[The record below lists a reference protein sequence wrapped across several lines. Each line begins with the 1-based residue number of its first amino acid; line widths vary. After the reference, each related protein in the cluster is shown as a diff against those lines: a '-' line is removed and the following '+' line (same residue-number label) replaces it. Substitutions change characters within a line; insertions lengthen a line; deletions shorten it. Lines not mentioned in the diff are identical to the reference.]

1 MAQQQQNISLTAPGF
16 FGLNLEDAPIDIDQR
31 FALRADNAVIDRFG
45 RLGARK
51 GLKPLLDSSPHA
63 DGDVRSIARVVDNGV
78 ERVIAGVYIP
88 SLDENQI
95 WEIQNISTNPT
106 AIAIPLP
113 VGYTL
118 TDSNV
123 QIFDFAGYGAIVG
136 GGEMLLLR
144 NGSLSKLSDGPL
156 ILPQDD
162 SGNLV
167 AVMDPTNGTA
177 AYGRLWVSGGSLGE
191 ETIHYCNLNNPYEWY
206 DGKAV
211 PTNTFNTGGLV
222 DVFEYWP
229 NGRDRI
235 IDLAAHNNMLVVFG
249 RSSIL
254 IYGNPQGDPAAEGG
268 LYLADTIKGIGLVDR
283 DALTSDGKD
292 LLFVDDT
299 GLRSLGRTIQEQSAA
314 IGDLTRP
321 VRKEYQ
327 DSLKRALIA
336 GGVEL
341 VYDPSES
348 FILTILRGSN
358 DVWVCDTR
366 MPMQDGSLRT
376 TRWPGQ
382 PVNCGYYDDESERLV
397 LGLANKTPMVEYIGN
412 TDYVGLDD
420 EGPFNFVYWSP
431 VLSFGDP
438 VRSKFVKQIDFTVV
452 SGIEQATSTAA
463 WEYVG
468 VRPYEKLKFFK
479 LQGGEANYYGN
490 DGYLYNVAKYGE
502 GDTVIRSYKVN
513 ADGSGEN
520 VIVKFSTQVNNSICS
535 LQQINIQSLLGRII

>member
-1 MAQQQQNISLTAPGF
+1 
-16 FGLNLEDAPIDIDQR
+16 
-31 FALRADNAVIDRFG
+31 
-45 RLGARK
+45 
-51 GLKPLLDSSPHA
+51 
-63 DGDVRSIARVVDNGV
+63 
-78 ERVIAGVYIP
+78 
-88 SLDENQI
+88 
-95 WEIQNISTNPT
+95 
-106 AIAIPLP
+106 
-113 VGYTL
+113 
-118 TDSNV
+118 
-123 QIFDFAGYGAIVG
+123 
-136 GGEMLLLR
+136 
-144 NGSLSKLSDGPL
+144 
-156 ILPQDD
+156 
-162 SGNLV
+162 
-167 AVMDPTNGTA
+167 
-177 AYGRLWVSGGSLGE
+177 
-191 ETIHYCNLNNPYEWY
+191 
-206 DGKAV
+206 
-211 PTNTFNTGGLV
+211 LV

-327 DSLKRALIA
+327 DSLKDALIA

-382 PVNCGYYDDESERLV
+382 PVNTGYYDDESERLV
-397 LGLANKTPMVEYIGN
+397 LGLANKTPMVEYTGN
-412 TDYVGLDD
+412 TDYVGLAD
-420 EGPFNFVYWSP
+420 EGPFNFIYWSP

-438 VRSKFVKQIDFTVV
+438 IRSKFVKQIDFTVV
-452 SGIEQATSTAA
+452 SGIQESTSTAA